1 MPPCDVSAWGVL
13 SFAWGW
19 VGVGGGV
26 RAALCVMGAFVALQ
40 RRNMSLGHK
49 EGHEYERVLFYYP
62 QFPPESMSPDEW
74 DALQTRNVGLAA
86 ALVGFT

>member
-1 MPPCDVSAWGVL
+1 
-13 SFAWGW
+13 
-19 VGVGGGV
+19 
-26 RAALCVMGAFVALQ
+26 
-40 RRNMSLGHK
+40 MSLGHK

-62 QFPPESMSPDEW
+62 QCPPEGMSPDEW